1 MTAAGRVRAAR
12 SPLQLAGHLVV
23 RLIRMEIGVW
33 RSLYRWIFRRPRVPR
48 GAVGFSYD
56 RPIRPILLAFLVVSA
71 IEIPVLDLL
80 VHRWPAVRI
89 PLLIA
94 GIWGL
99 TWMLGLLLGFLVRPH
114 AVGPDG
120 LRVRH
125 GDEVDIV
132 LPWEVVESVAPR
144 ARSVESSKTFTVTD
158 GLRGGV
164 LTIAVQNET
173 NVEVVLEEPVVV
185 SLPRGTETVTE
196 LRFRVDDPRGY
207 LAEVRRHLA
216 PETVPDADQGRSR

>member
-1 MTAAGRVRAAR
+1 MLGRLSA
-12 SPLQLAGHLVV
+12 

-33 RSLYRWIFRRPRVPR
+33 RSLCRWIFRRPRAPR
-48 GAVGFSYD
+48 GAIGFSYD
-56 RPIRPILLAFLVVSA
+56 KPIRPILIAFLVVSA
-71 IEIPVLDLL
+71 IEVPVLDLL

-114 AVGPDG
+114 TVGPDG

-125 GDEVDIV
+125 GDEVDID
-132 LPWEVVESVAPR
+132 LPWGAVESVAPR
-144 ARSVESSKTFTVTD
+144 ARTVESGKTFSTTE
-158 GLRGGV
+158 GPRGAI
-164 LTIAVQNET
+164 LSIAVQNET
-173 NVEVVLEEPVVV
+173 NVEVVLEEPIVVR
-185 SLPRGTETVTE
+185 LPRGPQTVRE

-216 PETVPDADQGRSR
+216 PETVAEQDQGRSR